1 MFGKNKTF
9 KQFGNT
15 FEPFVAV
22 EGPGKCQRKYF
33 LCSSIAY
40 FVALSTSDPSLGC
53 IYSKR
58 PTAEECHE
66 HRWLLPTEFMIKK
79 RERAIFLGN
88 RLKVDDMMRNNR
100 GKFQAV
106 SRLFIF

>member
-1 MFGKNKTF
+1 
-9 KQFGNT
+9 
-15 FEPFVAV
+15 
-22 EGPGKCQRKYF
+22 
-33 LCSSIAY
+33 
-40 FVALSTSDPSLGC
+40 
-53 IYSKR
+53 
-58 PTAEECHE
+58 
-66 HRWLLPTEFMIKK
+66 MIKK